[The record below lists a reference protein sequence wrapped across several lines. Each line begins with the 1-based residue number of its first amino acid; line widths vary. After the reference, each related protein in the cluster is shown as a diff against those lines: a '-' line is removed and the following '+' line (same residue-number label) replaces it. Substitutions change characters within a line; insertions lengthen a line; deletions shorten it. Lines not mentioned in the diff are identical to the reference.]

1 MKDFVGRKKE
11 LSVLE
16 EFYNNPQIKAYAIIG
31 RRQIGKSALIDEFIK
46 DKENFKIEFLDSNLD
61 KNLEL
66 MGRVM
71 SSVTGIK
78 KEYDSTMDFLWDLA
92 EYIKGHK
99 VVVVFDEFPY
109 IVKCDESFAAQT
121 QYFIDMQLDD
131 SKLIISG
138 SSIRTMEYET
148 TDYSRPLYGRTKPL
162 WLHQMSLQECM
173 EFHKDLSDIDQ
184 LKLYMAIGG
193 TPMYHAVPKFDS
205 FQEYVEKMILGPHAL
220 FRTEG
225 EDMIR
230 REMDHADDI
239 ISILDSI
246 TGRNTTIKTIVSKTG
261 IDRNACSNYVNA
273 LKTLGMISE
282 NNPMWG
288 SPKIPVQ
295 YSISDY
301 MLSFCYLVKRNDVLN
316 NVDVTDRY
324 KALNSLIST
333 SRGFMFEQFCMDL
346 ITRSYPVRSIGKWWG
361 SKIEVDEFDNVVLDN
376 DNRPLTTKCDID
388 IAAEIMVGNNL
399 VNLAVECKFKNNPVG
414 FEALNE
420 LNSSIECLKL
430 KRYTRRMIIS
440 PSGFTEDLIDYSIEN
455 NILLVGLNMILG
467 KEPMPDI

>member
-1 MKDFVGRKKE
+1 MKDFVGRKRE

-16 EFYNNPQIKAYAIIG
+16 EFYENPQIRSYAIIG
-31 RRQIGKSALIDEFIK
+31 RRQIGKSALINEFIK
-46 DKENFKIEFLDSNLD
+46 NKDSFKIEFLESNLD

-71 SSVTGIK
+71 SSVIGAK
-78 KEYDSTMDFLWDLA
+78 KEYRSSMDFLWDLA
-92 EYIKGHK
+92 DYIKGRK
-99 VVVVFDEFPY
+99 VVVVFDEFPN

-138 SSIRTMEYET
+138 SSIKTMEYET
-148 TDYSRPLYGRTKPL
+148 TDYARPLYGRTRPL

-173 EFHKDLSDIDQ
+173 EFHKGLSDIDQ

-205 FQEYVEKMILGPHAL
+205 FQEYVEKMILAPHAL
-220 FRTEG
+220 FRSEG

-239 ISILDSI
+239 ISMLDSI

-261 IDRNACSNYVNA
+261 IDRNACSGYIGV
-273 LKTLGMISE
+273 LKTLGMIRE
-282 NNPMWG
+282 NIPMWG
-288 SPKIPVQ
+288 SPKIPIQ

-316 NVDVTDRY
+316 NADETAKYR
-324 KALNSLIST
+324 ALNNLIST

-346 ITRSYPVRSIGKWWG
+346 IARSYSVRSMGRWWG
-361 SKIEVDEFDNVVLDN
+361 SKIEVDEFDNVVLDD
-376 DNRPLTTKCDID
+376 DNKPITTKCDID

-420 LNSSIECLKL
+420 LDSSIGCLKS

-440 PSGFTEDLIDYSIEN
+440 PSGFTEELMDYSKEN
-455 NILLVGLNMILG
+455 NILLVGLDMILG
-467 KEPMPDI
+467 KEPMPEL